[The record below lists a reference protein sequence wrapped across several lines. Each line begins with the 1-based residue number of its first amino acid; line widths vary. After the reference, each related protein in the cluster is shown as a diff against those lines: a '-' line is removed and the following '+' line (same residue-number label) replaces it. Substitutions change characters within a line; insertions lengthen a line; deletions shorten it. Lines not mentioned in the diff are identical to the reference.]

1 MTENQGS
8 YEVDEYQLS
17 QEELALIDEA
27 AAIRWLTDFGMM
39 ENAELLNRHWSALNA
54 IAVSRPERT
63 MLDQRFR
70 NQTAL
75 EMLRRTDNR
84 KLSAT
89 ALPPSVY
96 QTWCKITRQ
105 EKPENW
111 EVDCGNACGVQ
122 EPYGW
127 VPEAGCPVHD
137 VDLEA
142 SCPLCKV
149 KVAPRMFCECC
160 GETWAQ
166 HEHDGPQID
175 SVQTGTMDDSSGIE
189 ISGDM
194 CPGTG
199 DTCDWCSLVQCRSNP
214 DHREWIGKNR
224 MKSADTFGEG
234 AFGIDAESARTII
247 DELRATEQHRII
259 EQKSECVKPG
269 GLCRDCVAAESCK
282 FKAFWR
288 TKCSEYVAPD
298 VPKNR
303 AKYTSLER
311 EAMYRETQELAQFGH
326 ARLHKAEPSRAQEM
340 LDERRAAGGDDP
352 ILRPFIIG
360 DFGIKAERVRDRIA
374 ELRRDEAEPIEHRC
388 GIVLLLDKLAAV
400 ARAHA
405 IHLDLNNQNGQ
416 STFSLAHLAI
426 KASAEIFENNECLGL
441 DCDQCGQWGPDQ

>member
-8 YEVDEYQLS
+8 YEVDEYQPS
-17 QEELALIDEA
+17 QEELALIDEV

-96 QTWCKITRQ
+96 QTWCKITHQ

-122 EPYGW
+122 DPYGW
-127 VPEAGCPVHD
+127 VPEAGCPIHD
-137 VDLEA
+137 ADE
-142 SCPLCKV
+142 P
-149 KVAPRMFCECC
+149 
-160 GETWAQ
+160 
-166 HEHDGPQID
+166 ID
-175 SVQTGTMDDSSGIE
+175 PPVTDDSSGIE

-234 AFGIDAESARTII
+234 AFGIDVESARTII

-416 STFSLAHLAI
+416 STVSLAHLAI
-426 KASAEIFENNECLGL
+426 KTSAEIFENNECLGL
-441 DCDQCGQWGPDQ
+441 DCDRCNKWAPGQDK